1 MEAWAQVELMKGEHL
16 MYRGEGW
23 VGRAT
28 GCGTSDDRFDQQ
40 EGPTERSSSVIKSWD
55 SYSNLCSPECRFAHT
70 VLSFYTPKLTYRQG
84 RFLQHT
90 ILTRILP
97 IDRAKITRLVLFNDY
112 REMLAVSS
120 TSERMFLRTVAE
132 SQFRKQR

>member
-70 VLSFYTPKLTYRQG
+70 VLSF
-84 RFLQHT
+84 